1 MTVDINVI
9 DKSFTFLCY
18 LSFER
23 FCLFSRISQGAEKPP
38 ITPACV
44 YSDLMGV
51 VYAGNVTDVTRCHS
65 QDVSGCHYP
74 GLGCQD
80 ASHAILHLSL
90 DLDTLSRLSLMLK
103 KVIFSESMEASRD
116 FFIWSDIFRN
126 GCNIVWQLN
135 RIYKTISRENKLT
148 WKKL

>member
-1 MTVDINVI
+1 MIVEINVI

-23 FCLFSRISQGAEKPP
+23 VCLFSRISQFAEKPP

-51 VYAGNVTDVTRCHS
+51 VYAGNITDVTRCHS

-90 DLDTLSRLSLMLK
+90 ELDTLSRLSLMLK
-103 KVIFSESMEASRD
+103 KVSFSESNEAERD
-116 FFIWSDIFRN
+116 FFLSDQTFLSE
-126 GCNIVWQLN
+126 WM
-135 RIYKTISRENKLT
+135 
-148 WKKL
+148 